1 MCSSKDVITGVFWYD
16 STIEQVPTSQCE
28 SECNFLHLSLL
39 LSIQC
44 HATLCS
50 CPYDLCWFGVFVVVC
65 CFLKKVALPASEH
78 KHKRVLEIPR
88 RELDAG
94 RIFFEQ
100 TCIWEQV
107 EVGMS
112 YLK

>member
-16 STIEQVPTSQCE
+16 TSTEQVPTSQCE
-28 SECNFLHLSLL
+28 SEYKFLYLSLL
-39 LSIQC
+39 LSI
-44 HATLCS
+44 HAMQIRAHAPVAFVGLEF
-50 CPYDLCWFGVFVVVC
+50 LLLFVV
-65 CFLKKVALPASEH
+65 FLKKVALPASEH
-78 KHKRVLEIPR
+78 KHKRVLEIPQ
-88 RELDAG
+88 ELDAG

-107 EVGMS
+107 EAGMS